1 MDTVKEGISAMGP
14 EDLNFQLEVI
24 RESLHRLPTQIERP
38 LSRQQAASI
47 ASEVAVEIR
56 RRMNQVSSTHLWE
69 VPTFLPQDMGI
80 AERHG
85 VYLGDMGTLIFLA
98 ATEKLL
104 GFKCFPDTSHFS
116 DQSREFALPSGYPLG
131 LVNRPLAVITAPVL

>member
-24 RESLHRLPTQIERP
+24 RESLHCFPTQIERP

-47 ASEVAVEIR
+47 ASELADEIR
-56 RRMNQVSSTHLWE
+56 RRMNPVSSTHLWE

-98 ATEKLL
+98 ATEKLI
-104 GFKCFPDTSHFS
+104 GFKCSPATTHFS
-116 DQSREFALPSGYPLG
+116 DKFRKLRVPAGSPIGVFKCRLPRISSS
-131 LVNRPLAVITAPVL
+131 